1 MWQTFLIW
9 RYITTPLPDLH
20 PFRRLPALKII
31 RKKRSVYRT
40 NKTIQGIII
49 LLFILLS
56 ALGSAIFAWICFLAI
71 LMILGGFLFLFAS
84 GGYLATKITNLI
96 GKVQTSG
103 LYDLISITPQ
113 GSQNATWSIGRI
125 IFTNSRWLKEFHI
138 ISRNTLF
145 FIVISSMLIEINDFI
160 FYPIGI
166 YLCSLQSL
174 VMGYLFGIWS
184 TNIPTDGM
192 NKVILAVGGFLG
204 GQMILYLATSILFGL
219 LGNLYQVTG
228 WSTFF
233 TMPILELGIFSVLYE
248 AQVRMMLHVLA
259 HQAELPYLVWRSEI
273 GI

>member
-1 MWQTFLIW
+1 MWQTFLLW

-31 RKKRSVYRT
+31 RKKRSVYRA
-40 NKTIQGIII
+40 NKTMQGGII

-56 ALGSAIFAWICFLAI
+56 ALGSAIFVWICFLAI
-71 LMILGGFLFLFAS
+71 LMIFGGFLFLFAS
-84 GGYLATKITNLI
+84 GGYLAVKITNII

-125 IFTNSRWLKEFHI
+125 ILTNTKWVRDFHI
-138 ISRNTLF
+138 ISRNTLLL
-145 FIVISSMLIEINDFI
+145 IMGLSMLIEITDFI

-166 YLCSLQSL
+166 YFCSVQGL
-174 VMGYLFGIWS
+174 VMGYLFGVWS
-184 TNIPTDGM
+184 ANLSTDGM
-192 NKVILAVGGFLG
+192 NKVILAVGGFFG
-204 GQMILYLATSILFGL
+204 GQMMLYLSTLILFGL
-219 LGNLYQVTG
+219 LAYVYQVMG
-228 WSTFF
+228 WATFF

-248 AQVRMMLHVLA
+248 AQVRIMLRVMA
-259 HQAELPYLVWRSEI
+259 HQAELPYSVWRSEV